1 MLWGDCGYLLFSKFA
16 VRKNIILTSELNMDR
31 AHTAGLRIW
40 SAIIRTAVVFMMLL
54 PFSFTAFGH
63 SEDIT
68 SPEKERTR
76 GDFTVNINLAFPVFS
91 SGPETYGYEAVGF
104 GYTFLNNNLEAGI
117 NLGGIVTKGTLYT
130 DSRMRGMAMGTAY
143 LSLLFG
149 KKTGKLTICP
159 TIETGVGYGT
169 TNRVRESTRAV
180 FGVSTTLLYRPLKW
194 FHTGIDLKYVFLSNS
209 DNRWLMLGFKFGV
222 DF

>member
-1 MLWGDCGYLLFSKFA
+1 MIAISSRAVPFYEFSTVLRVAAVFFILPLL
-16 VRKNIILTSELNMDR
+16 
-31 AHTAGLRIW
+31 
-40 SAIIRTAVVFMMLL
+40 
-54 PFSFTAFGH
+54 SFTALA
-63 SEDIT
+63 DQKKAPV
-68 SPEKERTR
+68 PEKERTR